1 MRWRTKGLKRL
12 VVVAVTVCP
21 ILIPTLNSNPTLTP
35 TPTPTP
41 TPITISNPLRTL
53 FLPSPPFILTR
64 TLTHRLI
71 CKDTRRGTIQVTC
84 ILRKRFGTRLLS
96 RFGR

>member
-1 MRWRTKGLKRL
+1 MRWRTTGLKRL

-35 TPTPTP
+35 TPMP
-41 TPITISNPLRTL
+41 ISNPLRTL